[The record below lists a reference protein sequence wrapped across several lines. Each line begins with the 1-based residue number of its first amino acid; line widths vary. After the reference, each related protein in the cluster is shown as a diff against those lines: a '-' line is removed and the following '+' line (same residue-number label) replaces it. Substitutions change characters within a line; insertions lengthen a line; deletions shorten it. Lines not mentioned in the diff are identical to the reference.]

1 MPPPGT
7 SDSGARLE
15 TGTWKP
21 SNRSDGREGLDL
33 MGGAFGWGLFAGS
46 SLILGG
52 AIALLFPI
60 RERLLGLIMA
70 FGAGVLISA
79 VAFELVLE
87 AYETAAGSGR
97 VALGLAAGALT
108 FFVGDLLVD
117 RLGGEGRKQISGS
130 AQTGPGLAIVLGIVL
145 DGIPE
150 SAVIGL
156 GLLEGNGVSV
166 AVIAAVF
173 LSNLPEAI
181 AATSGLRSGGWK
193 PGRIIGLWAAVA
205 LVCGLASLLG
215 YAVFDSAGPEAFGLV
230 LGFAGG
236 AILTMLADTM
246 MPEAFKH
253 GGKLVGLATTLGFAL
268 AFALTMLD

>member
-1 MPPPGT
+1 M
-7 SDSGARLE
+7 AA
-15 TGTWKP
+15 
-21 SNRSDGREGLDL
+21 
-33 MGGAFGWGLFAGS
+33 AFGWGLFAGS

-52 AIALLFPI
+52 LLALMFPI

-79 VAFELVLE
+79 VAFELVAE
-87 AYETAAGSGR
+87 AFETAAGSGSL
-97 VALGLAAGALT
+97 AFGLTAGALT

-117 RLGGEGRKQISGS
+117 RMGGEGRKSMRRTAGSG
-130 AQTGPGLAIVLGIVL
+130 AALAIVLGIVL

-156 GLLEGNGVSV
+156 GLLNGAGVSI

-181 AATSGLRSGGWK
+181 AATTGLSAGGW
-193 PGRIIGLWAAVA
+193 PRGRIMGLWTLVA
-205 LVCGLASLLG
+205 LVSGLASLLG
-215 YAVFDSAGPEAFGLV
+215 YAVFDSAGPAALAFL
-230 LGFAGG
+230 LAFAGG

-246 MPEAFKH
+246 MPEAFEH
-253 GGKLVGLATTLGFAL
+253 GGKLVGLATTLGFGL
-268 AFALTMLD
+268 AFALTMLE